1 MHEWNKEMSD
11 KLQDTEA
18 RRRVGVGDAY
28 DAASPLA
35 FARDMH
41 NKDVSC

>member
-1 MHEWNKEMSD
+1 MHERYKEMND
-11 KLQDTEA
+11 KPQDTEA
-18 RRRVGVGDAY
+18 RRRVGFGDAY